1 MLTNWIRVNNRAAIW
16 REMYVMRFVDTR
28 KTPRTPFY
36 LYARIHFIRC
46 QMNRFTRICGNRVKA
61 LNDNATKKNKNSR
74 KQNNN
79 LLGTSERNNW
89 SASRCIFLLHF
100 SAIPSNFPLVCVLF
114 IFEVL
119 FFAPLRPPFP
129 SLTRCPVFI
138 HQLVASFFYR
148 PASFHH
154 ICKRKDMNTV
164 CLSSFRSFQ
173 CLLKIYLCAVTWS
186 LYSFCLCRSYVS
198 FFVFPFALSS

>member
-138 HQLVASFFYR
+138 HQLVASFFLSSR
-148 PASFHH
+148 FVPSHLQA
-154 ICKRKDMNTV
+154 KRHEHCMPKLIQIISMFVENIFVRGYMKFIFVLLVSIV
-164 CLSSFRSFQ
+164 CVFLCFSFRS
-173 CLLKIYLCAVTWS
+173 
-186 LYSFCLCRSYVS
+186 
-198 FFVFPFALSS
+198 